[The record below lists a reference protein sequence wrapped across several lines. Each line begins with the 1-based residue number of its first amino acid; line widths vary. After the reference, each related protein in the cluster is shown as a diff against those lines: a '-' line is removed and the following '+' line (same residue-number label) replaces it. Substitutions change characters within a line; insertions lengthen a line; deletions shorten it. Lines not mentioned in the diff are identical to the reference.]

1 MDEETEALRGSVELP
16 RVRTESRLWPH
27 LLIPHLFCPLGWEN
41 HSFCEYLLSVCY
53 MPGLLAN
60 CQKEVPSRV
69 PGVEW
74 ETNGSRVIHGKK
86 LLKGQPLNSKA
97 EVKKLRDNEG
107 GLQTGE

>member
-16 RVRTESRLWPH
+16 RVRTELRLWPH

-69 PGVEW
+69 PGVQTLGEGVGDKWVSCDTW
-74 ETNGSRVIHGKK
+74 EETSQGTAP
-86 LLKGQPLNSKA
+86 Q
-97 EVKKLRDNEG
+97 
-107 GLQTGE
+107 LQGRS

>member
-69 PGVEW
+69 PGVQTLGEGVGDKWVSCDTW
-74 ETNGSRVIHGKK
+74 EVTSQGTAP
-86 LLKGQPLNSKA
+86 Q
-97 EVKKLRDNEG
+97 
-107 GLQTGE
+107 LQGRS